1 MIYMEVEK
9 IIHKVPSNTWARSE
23 FLDW

>member
-1 MIYMEVEK
+1 MIYMGVEK